1 MKIEH
6 RTMRVGGKS
15 MMRIVAL
22 LSTDEYDALSENSTE
37 RLTKFQRYDNGL
49 MRTTVDGTTF
59 TLRAVCRGGW
69 YLTFKK
75 NSKTY
80 VRTDVGWVRTKN
92 GALQKWP
99 KDELGNPVDFVYAQR
114 GFPNGDDRPVIQSHV
129 FCSGRGRLW

>member
-15 MMRIVAL
+15 MMRSVAL
-22 LSTDEYDALSENSTE
+22 LSADEYNALSEISTE
-37 RLTKFQRYDNGL
+37 RFTKFHRYDRGL

-59 TLRAVCRGGW
+59 TLHAACCRGW

-75 NSKTY
+75 NTKTY
-80 VRTDVGWVRTKN
+80 ERADVGWVRTKN
-92 GALQKWP
+92 GALQNWP
-99 KDELGNPVDFVYAQR
+99 KDELGNPVDLVYANA
-114 GFPNGDDRPVIQSHV
+114 GFCHGDDRPVIQSHV

>member
-15 MMRIVAL
+15 TTRSVAL
-22 LSTDEYDALSENSTE
+22 LSSDEYDALSEIPTE
-37 RLTKFQRYDNGL
+37 RFTKSLRYDKGL

-59 TLRAVCRGGW
+59 ALRAACCRGW
-69 YLTFKK
+69 YVLFKK
-75 NSKTY
+75 NTKAY
-80 VRTDVGWVRTKN
+80 ERTDVGWARTKN

-99 KDELGNPVDFVYAQR
+99 KDELGNPVDFVYAQA
-114 GFPNGDDRPVIQSHV
+114 GFCHSDDRPCIQSHA